1 MLTRMQRLTLV
12 LLVGAGFMGS
22 VDFSILNVA
31 LPEAGDGVGM
41 GTAGLPWITAA
52 YTLPV
57 AGGTLLL
64 GRAADLYG
72 RRRLFMA
79 GMVVLLVGSLVG
91 GLAATPEMLLAGRA
105 LQGIATAMS
114 IPAGLS
120 LLTTTFGEGP
130 LRDRVLGI
138 NGALLSGGFSVGA
151 LVGGALVSLI
161 GWRAAF
167 LINVPVAALI
177 LVATPLLIRESAV
190 PRGARLD
197 LPGAVTVSGGL
208 LAVTYAVIETDL
220 VAGALGAVL
229 LVTFWNIEK
238 RARAPLA
245 PISVLTR
252 PTVLWGNLGGCVA
265 TAMVPGMIF
274 LITLYLQEVL
284 HLSPFATGLVFGV
297 PGLVSVV
304 AGLVASRLIGRHGG
318 RRVLAAGLTVTA
330 VSTVPLTFLG
340 DDRSWLVVVVPALM
354 ACFFGLVA
362 VIVAYTVTATSG
374 LPDEEQG
381 LATGLTT
388 MTQQAST
395 IGIPLLGA
403 IAASAPDLLTGIR
416 LALAVDVV
424 LTLAGVVLV

>member
-1 MLTRMQRLTLV
+1 MSALPGTPGSTGSSASPRRSSEPGRTDMLTRTQRLTLV

-79 GMVVLLVGSLVG
+79 GMVVLLVGSFVG

-151 LVGGALVSLI
+151 LVVG
-161 GWRAAF
+161 
-167 LINVPVAALI
+167 ALI

-220 VAGALGAVL
+220 VA
-229 LVTFWNIEK
+229 
-238 RARAPLA
+238 
-245 PISVLTR
+245 
-252 PTVLWGNLGGCVA
+252 
-265 TAMVPGMIF
+265 
-274 LITLYLQEVL
+274 
-284 HLSPFATGLVFGV
+284 
-297 PGLVSVV
+297 
-304 AGLVASRLIGRHGG
+304 
-318 RRVLAAGLTVTA
+318 
-330 VSTVPLTFLG
+330 
-340 DDRSWLVVVVPALM
+340 
-354 ACFFGLVA
+354 
-362 VIVAYTVTATSG
+362 
-374 LPDEEQG
+374 
-381 LATGLTT
+381 
-388 MTQQAST
+388 
-395 IGIPLLGA
+395 
-403 IAASAPDLLTGIR
+403 
-416 LALAVDVV
+416 
-424 LTLAGVVLV
+424 